1 MKVRYTFTYLS
12 EERIGCVEYNVSGER
27 KMFNNNSYRINKI
40 INSSSEDIYLGATRF
55 DIQMKNKNGEYVFI
69 QSIS

>member
-1 MKVRYTFTYLS
+1 VRKG
-12 EERIGCVEYNVSGER
+12 IGCVEYNVSGER
-27 KMFNNNSYRINKI
+27 KMFNNNSYKINKI